1 MSFELLAIVPHF
13 FVRVTFWIGNWPS
26 KTESES
32 LKGLSW
38 GLCFSF
44 FSRILAFYHHHL
56 ARSSSLNWCW
66 SLGKT
71 LSTHFGK
78 YRCRRKISTIHLGG
92 IRSWWIES
100 SVIYLMQGIVYYVK
114 CRQGSR
120 SFGVANLWH
129 QIWPG
134 RCQIILFL
142 WTSCGYSLQIIT
154 QRKVA
159 YFSL

>member
-38 GLCFSF
+38 GLYFSF
-44 FSRILAFYHHHL
+44 FSRILAFYHHH
-56 ARSSSLNWCW
+56 W
-66 SLGKT
+66 SLRKT
-71 LSTHFGK
+71 LSIHFGK
-78 YRCRRKISTIHLGG
+78 YCCRRKISTIHLGG
-92 IRSWWIES
+92 IRSRWIES

-134 RCQIILFL
+134 RCQTILFL